1 MTAIDPTADDVVDL
15 TDQEGPGD
23 LPLRLECSGCPPR
36 DRVSNDGSED
46 FEELP
51 ALTTPVRYRDD
62 PDTVVRCAS
71 CGKKHSDSSLTIG
84 AER

>member
-15 TDQEGPGD
+15 TAQEGPGD
-23 LPLRLECSGCPPR
+23 LPLRLECSKCHGG
-36 DRVSNDGSED
+36 NDEAPGG
-46 FEELP
+46 